1 MMVLQATQA
10 FHLRPF
16 TERKRLSAP
25 RVNHDEEMFSYHPA
39 LNVPKHLQPIHRTH
53 QVTVRAVSS
62 ISNTP

>member
-1 MMVLQATQA
+1 MIIDHFSQA

-25 RVNHDEEMFSYHPA
+25 RVNHDEEMYPYHPA
-39 LNVPKHLQPIHRTH
+39 PGVLKHLEPIHRTH
-53 QVTVRAVSS
+53 EVSAKAVST